1 MRGDILK
8 NKNIYLISGALVA
21 LLILLSVGALTV
33 VMLFTHNSGG
43 DGNIFSFWDDEVAVI
58 ELDGVISSSGGE
70 GGLFEGYTPSVDEY
84 IKLLDN
90 AENDDSIKAIVLK
103 INSPGGEV
111 VASEKLAR
119 KVKEVSEKKPVV
131 AYIESIGASGAYM
144 AAVPSDY
151 IVAEKH
157 SMVGSIGVIMGL
169 SHYYGLYEKI
179 GINTTTIKAGKYKD
193 IGSPNRPITDEEKK
207 MLESMTDE
215 MYADFVKWVAEN
227 RGMDINKTY
236 EVSEGK
242 IYTGY
247 QAKKAGLVDAVGVEQ
262 DAIDKASELANISN
276 PNIAYYD
283 ANKPTG
289 LFGISINDIVYHL
302 GYGIGRGLN
311 PNIEQKTIK
320 LSY

>member
-1 MRGDILK
+1 MVI
-8 NKNIYLISGALVA
+8 
-21 LLILLSVGALTV
+21 
-33 VMLFTHNSGG
+33 LFTPDGGGNGIFSFKSNEVSIIELTGEISSNGG
-43 DGNIFSFWDDEVAVI
+43 DGGIF
-58 ELDGVISSSGGE
+58 GG
-70 GGLFEGYTPSVDEY
+70 YSPSADEY

-90 AENDDSIKAIVLK
+90 VENNDGVKAVVLK

-131 AYIESIGASGAYM
+131 AYIETIGASGAYM

-169 SHYYGLYEKI
+169 SHYYELYEKI

-193 IGSPNRPITDEEKK
+193 IGSPNRPMTDEEKK

-215 MYADFVKWVAEN
+215 MYGDFIKWVAEN

-236 EVSEGK
+236 EVAEGK
-242 IYTGY
+242 IYTGS

-276 PNIAYYD
+276 PTVVYYD
-283 ANKPTG
+283 ANKPAG
-289 LFGISINDIVYHL
+289 LFGLSINDIVYHL